1 MPEQPSLAA
10 AIRFSV
16 SGLVEWVHAF
26 VLWNLALVVAVAIV
40 LTLLLLT
47 NLALLLV
54 PLLAPLVCGLLRLAT
69 VAHRD
74 EVVTLRT
81 AMPGIRHRW
90 GAKVGLAAAQ
100 SLILL
105 LAALNVMLAPA
116 IGGLLAALSV
126 ATSVYLALGVA
137 GYAMVGWTLLCDPR
151 RESDPLGHLARLA
164 LVVLVR
170 RPLPLLFILVVA
182 VLAVAIVY
190 NLVVPALFLPSMIML
205 LVAGYVLPA
214 ADRLAPVEQP

>member
-1 MPEQPSLAA
+1 MPEQPSLTA

-16 SGLVEWVHAF
+16 SGLIEWVHAF
-26 VLWNLALVVAVAIV
+26 VLWNLALVVAVAVV

-81 AMPGIRHRW
+81 AVPGIRHRW
-90 GAKVGLAAAQ
+90 RAKVGLAAAQ

-116 IGGLLAALSV
+116 IGGPFAALSV
-126 ATSVYLALGVA
+126 GTSVYLALAVA

-151 RESDPLGHLARLA
+151 RESQPIRQLARLA

-170 RPLPLLFILVVA
+170 RPLAILFFLVVTA
-182 VLAVAIVY
+182 LAVVIVS
-190 NLVVPALFLPSMIML
+190 NLVVPALFLPSMILL
-205 LVAGYVLPA
+205 LVARYVLPA
-214 ADRLAPVEQP
+214 ADLLVPVEDR